1 MSHVLRW
8 LPEAV
13 LDLARVRDFIR
24 INNPDAAARAAKR
37 IIEAVQKLRAHP
49 LIGRPVIDIERPKL
63 RDLFIPF
70 GQAGYYGRYTVT
82 DDEIIMVRIW
92 HSRENRIVF

>member
-1 MSHVLRW
+1 

-24 INNPDAAARAAKR
+24 IHNPEAAARAAKQ
-37 IIEAVQKLRAHP
+37 IIAFVQKLQVHP

-63 RDLFIPF
+63 RDLFSPF
-70 GQAGYYGRYTVT
+70 GQAGYYVRYTVT
-82 DDEIIMVRIW
+82 DNEINFVRIW